1 MSTDLSITVT
11 AAVPSAD
18 PFAFKSSKS
27 IITYSSS
34 SSITVTTLTVEYCKL
49 HLGRYIIIIII
60 IITITT
66 TTPSSS
72 SSSPPRLQQSAPP
85 SNSLTF

>member
-34 SSITVTTLTVEYCKL
+34 SITVTTLTVDYCKL
-49 HLGRYIIIIII
+49 HLDRYII

-66 TTPSSS
+66 TTVSSS
-72 SSSPPRLQQSAPP
+72 FQ
-85 SNSLTF
+85 